1 MADLSLDSLT
11 LTDTEPAELIR
22 SAAAAGFD
30 LVTLWV
36 QAPPL
41 YPKALLTPA
50 KETECLT
57 ALRDTSLRV
66 PSLEVFD
73 LASVSAVESYR
84 PALELGARL
93 GGQTAL
99 AINYSNADRAETA
112 ATLARLAEVAAE
124 YGLGVNLEP
133 IAGGHT
139 STLPEGEALIHASGA
154 DVGILFDVWH
164 TVRAG
169 GSVADLA
176 KIDMARIRHVQIN
189 DGLLATPAS
198 IGLEAISER
207 LYPGDGEFPLAD
219 YLRALPK
226 GLPIGIEAPS
236 VRRAQAGVSAAAQ
249 ALEAMASLRR
259 ALTEYSA

>member
-1 MADLSLDSLT
+1 MTDLSLDSLT

-22 SAAAAGFD
+22 AAAAAGYD

-50 KETECLT
+50 KEAECMA
-57 ALRDTSLRV
+57 ALRDNGLRV

-73 LASVSAVESYR
+73 LASVAAVETYR

-93 GGQTAL
+93 GGTTAL
-99 AINYSNADRAETA
+99 AINYSNADRTETA
-112 ATLARLAEVAAE
+112 DTLARLAEVAAE

-139 STLPEGEALIHASGA
+139 CTLPDGEALIRASGA
-154 DVGILFDVWH
+154 DVGILFDIWH

-169 GSVADLA
+169 GSVADLG
-176 KIDMARIRHVQIN
+176 KIDMGRIRHIQIN
-189 DGLLATPAS
+189 DGPLAPPAS
-198 IGLEAISER
+198 IELEAISER

-226 GLPIGIEAPS
+226 GIPVGIEAPS
-236 VRRAQAGVSAAAQ
+236 VRRAQAGISPEAQ
-249 ALEAMASLRR
+249 AREAMTKMRQVLA
-259 ALTEYSA
+259 EYLA